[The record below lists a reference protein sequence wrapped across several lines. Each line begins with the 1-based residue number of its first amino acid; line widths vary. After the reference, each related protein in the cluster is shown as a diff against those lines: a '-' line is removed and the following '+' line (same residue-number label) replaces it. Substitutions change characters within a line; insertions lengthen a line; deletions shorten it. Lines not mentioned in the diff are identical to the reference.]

1 MKRELI
7 ISGFWLLLSC
17 FGSIASYKLGLGA
30 GGRPGPGFFPF
41 GAAIAIGIIA
51 LVRLL
56 RAQREAAIATFATTA
71 SEGRKIAC
79 VIAGMLAYA
88 LLLDVL
94 GFSIC
99 TFLLIAFYLQIVALQ
114 RWTLSLGFA
123 LVVALVS
130 HLFFDVLLNAQLPRG
145 ILASLP

>member
-1 MKRELI
+1 MKRELV
-7 ISGFWLLLSC
+7 ISGVWLLLSC
-17 FGSIASYKLGLGA
+17 YGSIASYKLGLGA

-41 GAAIAIGIIA
+41 GAALAIGVIA

-56 RAQREAAIATFATTA
+56 RAQREAASAAFATTA
-71 SEGRKIAC
+71 SEWRRIAC
-79 VIAGMLAYA
+79 VIGGMLAYA

-99 TFLLIAFYLQIVALQ
+99 TFLLLAFYLQIVALQ

-123 LVVALVS
+123 LAVALAS
-130 HLFFDVLLNAQLPRG
+130 HLFFDLLLNAQLPRG
-145 ILASLP
+145 ILVSLP